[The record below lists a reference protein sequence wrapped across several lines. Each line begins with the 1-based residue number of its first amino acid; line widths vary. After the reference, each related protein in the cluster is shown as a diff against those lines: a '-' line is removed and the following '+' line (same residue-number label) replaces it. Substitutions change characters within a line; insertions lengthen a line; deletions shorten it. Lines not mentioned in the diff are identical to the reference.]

1 MKILLYLL
9 PFYFLAGGNPEN
21 DHTHKSTIHRIDEW
35 HTITVSKNE
44 QIYVY
49 IKQDSLY
56 NLFIAAYD
64 KHRNVY
70 GSQAVMFSDVIRQPT
85 LITAV
90 QLDNTTKEK
99 EFVIK
104 SFNKGS
110 TYGAQSLFII
120 WTDDYTWYV
129 TRDIFQRDIFQRA
142 MLEDR
147 NKDGVYEIVEY
158 YGSSNKKG
166 KVYRFRN
173 GGFQEL

>member
-9 PFYFLAGGNPEN
+9 PFCFLVGGNPEN

-56 NLFIAAYD
+56 NLFITAYD

-70 GSQAVMFSDVIRQPT
+70 GSQAVMFSDVIRKPT

-129 TRDIFQRDIFQRA
+129 TRDIFQRA